1 MTMARADPPNGGGA
15 DTPGMAA
22 NIGRTRLS
30 AWSWIWPIVFDSLDS
45 TR

>member
-1 MTMARADPPNGGGA
+1 MVRWLPPNGGGA
-15 DTPGMAA
+15 DTPGMLA

-30 AWSWIWPIVFDSLDS
+30 AWSWIWPMVLVSLDS